1 MYLPSLFNGLVKAM
15 NAAPPESEEKLAV
28 LRVMRMLEDK
38 SGRNNQVV
46 KQYMAKRWSEKF
58 HGQRDIQAQLMSH
71 LDYALA
77 HTDWHAERQ
86 AGDGDAISRW
96 TPYDKPVVSA
106 QKELSKLPVYQ
117 RVYQSL
123 KTRALGVLPADINL
137 RDQVGP
143 TFDQVFTSADDNKLV
158 VPQFLTRYGLQSYF
172 VKQRDELVE
181 LTAMDSWVLNLTR
194 SVKYSDADRAEIQR
208 QLTEQ
213 YISDYT
219 ATWRAGMD
227 NLNIRNFESIGQLT
241 GALEQVISGDQPLQ
255 RALTV
260 LRDNT
265 QPGVFSEKLSAKER
279 EEALA
284 EPDYQLLTRLGHEFA
299 PENSTLAVQKD
310 KESTMQAVYQ
320 QLTELH
326 RYLLAIQNAPVP
338 GKSALKAVQ
347 LRLDQNSSD
356 PIFATRQMAKTL
368 PAPLNRWVGR
378 LTDQAWHVVMVE
390 AVHYME
396 VDWRDSVVKPFNE
409 QLANNYPFNPRSAQD
424 ASLDAFERF
433 FKPDGILDTFYQQ
446 NLKLFID
453 NDLSLEDGDNNV
465 IIREDIIA
473 QLETAQKIRDIFF
486 SKQNGLGASFA
497 VETVSLSGNKRRSV
511 LNLDGQLVDYSQGRN
526 YTAHLVWPNNMRE
539 GNESKLT
546 LIGTS
551 GNAPRSISFSGP
563 WAQFRLFGAGQL
575 TGVQDGNFTV
585 RFSVDGGAMTY
596 RVHTDTEDNPF
607 SGGLF
612 SQFGLSDTLY

>member
-123 KTRALGVLPADINL
+123 KTRALGVLPADLNL

-208 QLTEQ
+208 QLT
-213 YISDYT
+213 
-219 ATWRAGMD
+219 
-227 NLNIRNFESIGQLT
+227 
-241 GALEQVISGDQPLQ
+241 
-255 RALTV
+255 
-260 LRDNT
+260 
-265 QPGVFSEKLSAKER
+265 
-279 EEALA
+279 
-284 EPDYQLLTRLGHEFA
+284 
-299 PENSTLAVQKD
+299 
-310 KESTMQAVYQ
+310 
-320 QLTELH
+320 
-326 RYLLAIQNAPVP
+326 
-338 GKSALKAVQ
+338 
-347 LRLDQNSSD
+347 
-356 PIFATRQMAKTL
+356 
-368 PAPLNRWVGR
+368 
-378 LTDQAWHVVMVE
+378 
-390 AVHYME
+390 
-396 VDWRDSVVKPFNE
+396 
-409 QLANNYPFNPRSAQD
+409 
-424 ASLDAFERF
+424 
-433 FKPDGILDTFYQQ
+433 
-446 NLKLFID
+446 
-453 NDLSLEDGDNNV
+453 
-465 IIREDIIA
+465 
-473 QLETAQKIRDIFF
+473 
-486 SKQNGLGASFA
+486 
-497 VETVSLSGNKRRSV
+497 
-511 LNLDGQLVDYSQGRN
+511 
-526 YTAHLVWPNNMRE
+526 
-539 GNESKLT
+539 
-546 LIGTS
+546 
-551 GNAPRSISFSGP
+551 
-563 WAQFRLFGAGQL
+563 
-575 TGVQDGNFTV
+575 
-585 RFSVDGGAMTY
+585 
-596 RVHTDTEDNPF
+596 
-607 SGGLF
+607 
-612 SQFGLSDTLY
+612 